1 MKIKLERALGE
12 YMIKNCE
19 TVLTC
24 PPPRV
29 TARVAAAARLVY
41 PNRRVPRLLPL
52 ACRRRQSEAEARG
65 EKIN

>member
-1 MKIKLERALGE
+1 
-12 YMIKNCE
+12 MIKNCE

-41 PNRRVPRLLPL
+41 PSRRVPRLLPL
-52 ACRRRQSEAEARG
+52 ACRRRRSEAEARG